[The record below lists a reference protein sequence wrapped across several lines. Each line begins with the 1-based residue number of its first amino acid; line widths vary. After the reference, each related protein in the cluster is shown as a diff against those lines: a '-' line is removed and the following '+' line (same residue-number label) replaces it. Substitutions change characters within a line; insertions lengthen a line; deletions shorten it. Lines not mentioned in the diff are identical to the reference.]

1 MKSLFEQMGGTYRP
15 KGDYFIPNVTLPD
28 EDNQRISVWGQRHK
42 RYLKQNHRVLYV
54 NLLTSGRLNAHLA
67 EIDKQTQGCFE

>member
-1 MKSLFEQMGGTYRP
+1 MKSLFEQMGGIYRP
-15 KGDYFIPNVTLPD
+15 EGDCFIPNVTLPD

>member
-1 MKSLFEQMGGTYRP
+1 MKSLYEQMGGTYRP
-15 KGDYFIPNVTLPD
+15 EGDYFIPNVTLPD

>member
-15 KGDYFIPNVTLPD
+15 EGDYFILNVTLPD

>member
-15 KGDYFIPNVTLPD
+15 EGDYFIPNVTLPD
-28 EDNQRISVWGQRHK
+28 EDNQRISVWGQQHK

>member
-15 KGDYFIPNVTLPD
+15 EGDYFIPNVTLSD

>member
-1 MKSLFEQMGGTYRP
+1 MKSLFEQMGGTYRTE
-15 KGDYFIPNVTLPD
+15 GDYFIPNVTLPD

-42 RYLKQNHRVLYV
+42 RYLKQNHRVFYV